1 MADYHI
7 YIIGNIT
14 LHLHSKNIWKI
25 RKYEFDIIYQKC
37 AWESWK
43 HDVLARIL
51 YFLQYP
57 DDDKYVFGLCAFL
70 LKIRHQVLEVNI
82 ISQQWFLDFIKY
94 EIATFIC
101 ILLKNNGFIMQQFA
115 IQIYEKQN
123 KIGLTYIRMIWMRN
137 RFIYHSIDMNIYN
150 KTVIKIYLMIWP
162 KLNDMEIS
170 A

>member
-1 MADYHI
+1 MFEKVW
-7 YIIGNIT
+7 
-14 LHLHSKNIWKI
+14 SMM
-25 RKYEFDIIYQKC
+25 F
-37 AWESWK
+37 
-43 HDVLARIL
+43 LARFF

-70 LKIRHQVLEVNI
+70 LKIRHQVLEVNM

-123 KIGLTYIRMIWMRN
+123 RFGLSYIRMYRAYLPFN
-137 RFIYHSIDMNIYN
+137 RYEYM
-150 KTVIKIYLMIWP
+150 
-162 KLNDMEIS
+162 
-170 A
+170 